1 MQFKTFHHMLFKPVL
16 SFSLLSKL
24 YNRFFS
30 FLTVQ
35 RPIVSQGPGYAK
47 PFPVLGQ
54 VVSQAALEP
63 A

>member
-1 MQFKTFHHMLFKPVL
+1 MLFKPVL